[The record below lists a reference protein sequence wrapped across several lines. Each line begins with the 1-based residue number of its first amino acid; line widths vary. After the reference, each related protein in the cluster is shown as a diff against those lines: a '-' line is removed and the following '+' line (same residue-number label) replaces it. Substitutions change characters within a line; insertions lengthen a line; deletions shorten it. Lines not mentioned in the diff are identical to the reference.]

1 MKILFFPFRIVVGFI
16 AVLLALPAF
25 AQYTDPAAVN
35 DLGGPQ
41 EFARRRAELAKQLK
55 TGYLIPVRSW
65 FWMSVPEMRCSSS
78 LRRFPES
85 NRYTDPTFSPSQQSR
100 GRRSDSPRSFP
111 LAYWTACWRTLWE
124 AGPTCGCD

>member
-1 MKILFFPFRIVVGFI
+1 MNILFFPFRIVVGFI

-55 TGYLIPVRSW
+55 TGSGFDTSRNGRS
-65 FWMSVPEMRCSSS
+65 P
-78 LRRFPES
+78 
-85 NRYTDPTFSPSQQSR
+85 
-100 GRRSDSPRSFP
+100 
-111 LAYWTACWRTLWE
+111 
-124 AGPTCGCD
+124 AG